1 MFTIEKPTTPR
12 KFEGC
17 YLTYYRKI
25 KFQHIRNSLNIITVK
40 STYVIDLRDN
50 SISIKEGNSCGSIK

>member
-1 MFTIEKPTTPR
+1 MFTIGKPTTPG

-25 KFQHIRNSLNIITVK
+25 KFQHIR
-40 STYVIDLRDN
+40 VIH
-50 SISIKEGNSCGSIK
+50 